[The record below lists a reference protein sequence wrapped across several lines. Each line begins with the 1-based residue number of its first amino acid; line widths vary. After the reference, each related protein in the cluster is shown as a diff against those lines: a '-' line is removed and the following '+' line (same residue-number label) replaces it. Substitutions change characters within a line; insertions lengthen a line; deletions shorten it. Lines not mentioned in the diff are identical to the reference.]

1 MLAMLQTERWT
12 KEKKFNVNN
21 VKSFKFLHSFEVPPS
36 PLFYQLQKCL
46 QVDQCLQPVQKSLKV
61 LVLESKH
68 LVSVQAICA
77 GHCAGHGGDW
87 RQGGLGAASV
97 CRQQIVDEDFWKC
110 PPPPLLSPHA
120 VLSFTESRVHSFG
133 SKRLSSPTEVS
144 HQQISHQKISHQK
157 ITHQQI
163 SQQQQL
169 YLHTAALPPMLFE
182 QMLLLLDDVHLQDFF
197 TFQDLTIANVEWGLQ
212 ISRHYSGEDQ
222 Y

>member
-1 MLAMLQTERWT
+1 MVYACQCICWQCSKLKITLNQR
-12 KEKKFNVNN
+12 KKLNVNN

-36 PLFYQLQKCL
+36 PLFYQLQKFL

-77 GHCAGHGGDW
+77 GHCAGHGGYW

-133 SKRLSSPTEVS
+133 SKLLSSPAEVS
-144 HQQISHQKISHQK
+144 HKQISHQKVSHQK
-157 ITHQQI
+157 ITH
-163 SQQQQL
+163 QQL

-182 QMLLLLDDVHLQDFF
+182 QMLLLLDDVHLEFF
-197 TFQDLTIANVEWGLQ
+197 HF
-212 ISRHYSGEDQ
+212 SRSYNFKCGMRPPDKPALLR
-222 Y
+222 